1 MRRVLCVY
9 LPLWA
14 IERHRGGRKDK
25 RPVLVVERSRG
36 RELVRHASTVAL
48 RAGVKPG
55 MTVAHAR
62 ALLSTEPTLL
72 AHDPD
77 GDYGALLRLAHWATR
92 WSPCVQAE
100 PLDGL
105 SIDIS
110 GCEHLFGGERVMAR
124 SIGRA
129 LSRAGLTVR
138 VAVAGTVGAAWALS
152 RFSPCALEFAESGME
167 QEAVSALPVES
178 LRIDPQSAESL
189 HVVNVMR
196 VSELL
201 SLPRSSLASRYGE
214 SVLRRVDQLI
224 GDIVEPIPALIESP
238 TYAASIDL
246 DGGTTRL
253 ESVMLAVRSALGSLS
268 DKLEARC
275 VGLLALSVELVR
287 VDAKRLEVLVQVSR
301 VTRDTKHLWSLLAPR
316 LERAHLGFGVER
328 VELRALRVA
337 SLPHMQRGIDRSEDS
352 GAVDGAF
359 ASMLDTL
366 TNRLG
371 SDRVLRAELAERHIP
386 ERGFNFV
393 RVEVESKSQGEQVVL
408 ALQRP
413 SLLHSQPEPIR
424 VISLSPDGPVMRFV
438 HRGSEHGVLLCD
450 GPERIGGE
458 WWRVREPARDY
469 FRVQDEA
476 GRWLWVYR
484 EAGTG
489 NWFIHGEWA

>member
-1 MRRVLCVY
+1 M
-9 LPLWA
+9 
-14 IERHRGGRKDK
+14 
-25 RPVLVVERSRG
+25 VVERSRG

-62 ALLSTEPTLL
+62 ALLNAEPTLL

-77 GDYGALLRLAHWATR
+77 GDHGALVRLAHWATR

-100 PLDGL
+100 PRDGL
-105 SIDIS
+105 LIDIS

-129 LSRAGLTVR
+129 LSRMGLTVR
-138 VAVAGTVGAAWALS
+138 IAVSGTVGAAWALS

-178 LRIDPQSAESL
+178 LRIEPEASESL
-189 HVVNVMR
+189 HAVNVMR

-201 SLPRSSLASRYGE
+201 ALPRVSLASRYGE
-214 SVLRRVDQLI
+214 PVLRRVDQLI
-224 GDIVEPIPALIESP
+224 GDMIEPIPALIEAP
-238 TYAASIDL
+238 AFAASVDL

-253 ESVMLAVRSALGSLS
+253 ESVMLAVRSALGSLAES
-268 DKLEARC
+268 LEERC
-275 VGLLALSVELVR
+275 VGLLALSVELAR
-287 VDAKRLEVLVQVSR
+287 VDAKRLDVQIQVSR
-301 VTRDTKHLWSLLAPR
+301 ATRDTKHLWSLLAPR

-337 SLPHMQRGIDRSEDS
+337 SMQHKQRGIDRSDES
-352 GAVDGAF
+352 GADESAF
-359 ASMLDTL
+359 AAMLDTL

-371 SDRVLRAELAERHIP
+371 SERVLRAELAERHVP

-393 RVEVESKSQGEQVVL
+393 RVECESKSEGEQV
-408 ALQRP
+408 ALGLLRP
-413 SLLHSQPEPIR
+413 SLLLAQPEPIR
-424 VISLSPDGPVMRFV
+424 VTSLSPDGPVMRFV
-438 HRGSEHGVLLCD
+438 HRGSEQGVLLCD

-476 GRWLWVYR
+476 GRWLWIYR
-484 EAGTG
+484 EAWSG
-489 NWFIHGEWA
+489 NWFLQGEWA